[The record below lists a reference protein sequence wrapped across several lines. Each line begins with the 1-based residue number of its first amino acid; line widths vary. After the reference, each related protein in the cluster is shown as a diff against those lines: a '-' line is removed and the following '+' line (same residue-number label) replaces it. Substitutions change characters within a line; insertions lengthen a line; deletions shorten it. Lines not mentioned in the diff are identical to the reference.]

1 MVPLRPLMFGIALGI
16 AIIVILEGIG
26 LAQSP
31 KIDPATRVANV
42 NGEAITLAELD
53 AALKQR
59 PAPLQAP
66 TAAQARQARLE
77 AVTTMIDD
85 LLLRQFLRDHGP
97 KVDTTEINRQFA
109 GLEAGLKAQNKTLA
123 DYLREMNM
131 TESQVRGNML
141 LLLQLDRYVKDHTTD
156 ADMKK
161 YYDDNRAYFDK
172 TTVRASH
179 IVIRLSGDAS
189 SAERDKVKQKL
200 AVIRHD
206 IVTGK
211 VDFAKAA
218 QEHSQ
223 CPSAPKGG
231 DIGSISRKFQ
241 NLDEAFA
248 KAAFALKVGE
258 ISEVVETDFGMHI
271 IKVTERNDGKLT
283 KYEQVAEDVRDIYA
297 EELRTALLN
306 QLRKK
311 AKVEITLP

>member
-1 MVPLRPLMFGIALGI
+1 MVRFRPLMFGIALGV

-31 KIDPATRVANV
+31 KVDASTRVANV
-42 NGEAITLAELD
+42 NGEPITLGEVD

-66 TAAQARQARLE
+66 TAAQTRQTRLE
-77 AVTTMIDD
+77 ALTIMIDD

-97 KVDTTEINRQFA
+97 KVDSTEINRQFA

-131 TESQVRGNML
+131 TEQQVRSNML
-141 LLLQLDRYVKDHTTD
+141 LLLQLDRYVRDHTTD

-161 YYDDNRAYFDK
+161 YHEENRAYFDK
-172 TTVRASH
+172 ATVRASH
-179 IVIRLSGDAS
+179 IVIRLAGDVS
-189 SAERDKVKQKL
+189 RAERDKVKQKL
-200 AVIRHD
+200 ATIRHD

-211 VDFAKAA
+211 LDFAKAA

-223 CPSAPKGG
+223 CPTAPKGG
-231 DIGSISRKFQ
+231 DIGTISRKFQ

-248 KAAFALKVGE
+248 KAAFALKIGE
-258 ISEVVETDFGMHI
+258 ISEVVETEFGMHL
-271 IKVTERNDGKLT
+271 IKVTERNEGKPT